1 MVFDPPRQPV
11 NVRKMMFYSI
21 IPILDV
27 YALWRIQK
35 FWVMMGISFAVSL
48 AVGLAIG
55 MILGLSA
62 TSGLIEPN
70 PYSYGLGYAVGIPIS
85 LVLVRHFA
93 RKYNEKV
100 PQDQ

>member
-1 MVFDPPRQPV
+1 LVFDPPRQPV
-11 NVRKMMFYSI
+11 DVKKMMIYSI

-35 FWVMMGISFAVSL
+35 FWVMMGISFAVSM

-55 MILGLSA
+55 MLLGLGA
-62 TSGLIEPN
+62 VRGLLEPSL
-70 PYSYGLGYAVGIPIS
+70 YFYVAGYAVGVPAC

-93 RKYNEKV
+93 KKYNQKM
-100 PQDQ
+100 P